1 MSFTLLTFEPIYQ
14 NWGFWLKVRCYQVLL
29 NIYLWDVVFISVAGA
44 AAIKHL
50 LTVINIHKEG
60 SLGEN
65 TWKTLI
71 KGEISHNC
79 TNWQRLARVLMENI
93 LKSNKGSR
101 LVSPEPRQPGCCST
115 VLRLGNKNKA
125 GLEMN
130 DLRKHETKLWSLEWS
145 QIRFSLNFFP
155 SFFLPQLR
163 CWAALRPPRPNPLLR
178 NRYQSK
184 LNKSWIPWRKIFCDN
199 VNKEI
204 TASLKF
210 LFLKRK
216 ICASTF
222 TPLPRLF
229 LLWNLNPQ

>member
-1 MSFTLLTFEPIYQ
+1 M
-14 NWGFWLKVRCYQVLL
+14 
-29 NIYLWDVVFISVAGA
+29 
-44 AAIKHL
+44 
-50 LTVINIHKEG
+50 
-60 SLGEN
+60 EN
-65 TWKTLI
+65 THKRRNISQLHQLTEVGACFDG
-71 KGEISHNC
+71 KYFEIQ
-79 TNWQRLARVLMENI
+79 QRLAARVA
-93 LKSNKGSR
+93 R
-101 LVSPEPRQPGCCST
+101 LVLHCST
-115 VLRLGNKNKA
+115 LLRLGNKNKA

>member
-1 MSFTLLTFEPIYQ
+1 MYHSG
-14 NWGFWLKVRCYQVLL
+14 GFWLRVRCYHVIICYQVLL
-29 NIYLWDVVFISVAGA
+29 NIYLSAVVFISVAEA
-44 AAIKHL
+44 VAIKHL

-79 TNWQRLARVLMENI
+79 TNWQRLARVMMENI
-93 LKSNKGSR
+93 LKSNNGSG
-101 LVSPEPRQPGCCST
+101 LVSPESPPGWCST
-115 VLRLGNKNKA
+115 LHAAPA
-125 GLEMN
+125 GQQKQSWSLELEMN

-155 SFFLPQLR
+155 SFFLSSSAPLLS
-163 CWAALRPPRPNPLLR
+163 CCTPPRPNPLLR

-210 LFLKRK
+210 SFIKWK
-216 ICASTF
+216 I
-222 TPLPRLF
+222 
-229 LLWNLNPQ
+229 